1 LGIFYWVK
9 AGSVEPV
16 IIDGLYNKDYMIRIE
31 DGFPLPKEL
40 LKYREDVKEKKFS
53 LESGT
58 IEVRYE
64 PIQNTSHC
72 DGNKDL

>member
-1 LGIFYWVK
+1 MPRPALTEFRGQRRMCISFFGLWV
-9 AGSVEPV
+9 
-16 IIDGLYNKDYMIRIE
+16 
-31 DGFPLPKEL
+31 
-40 LKYREDVKEKKFS
+40 S

-58 IEVRYE
+58 IEVKYE